1 MKKELYGILLFLLF
15 SIVVTIEPFNTI
27 FKKLLILLIYI
38 LLRLTKRML
47 LFLEKVLKHLTK
59 NKNQ

>member
-47 LFLEKVLKHLTK
+47 LFLEKALKHLTK
-59 NKNQ
+59 NDKQ